1 MEEVQKAAKE
11 IHLYSYQSSAM
22 NVEQGIQWNG
32 QSFAVSVEFEEWLCE
47 HILKSKKK
55 MRNRKH
61 LLCTAAWKARALLPV
76 RLHAANMLKHHIV
89 IFWVQ
94 SSGYMVIYKQI
105 YILYIIKIVGT

>member
-1 MEEVQKAAKE
+1 MTVETAHPQSTEEVQKAAKE

-32 QSFAVSVEFEEWLCE
+32 QSFAASVEFEEWLCE

-55 MRNRKH
+55 MRNQEH

-76 RLHAANMLKHHIV
+76 RLHAANVLKHHIV
-89 IFWVQ
+89 IF
-94 SSGYMVIYKQI
+94 
-105 YILYIIKIVGT
+105 

>member
-1 MEEVQKAAKE
+1 MFFIWGFSGLMVKLGMTVETTHPQSMEEVQKAAKE

-32 QSFAVSVEFEEWLCE
+32 RSFAVSAEFEEWLCE
-47 HILKSKKK
+47 HILRSQKK

-89 IFWVQ
+89 TF
-94 SSGYMVIYKQI
+94 
-105 YILYIIKIVGT
+105 

>member
-1 MEEVQKAAKE
+1 MTVETTHPQSMEEVQKTAKE

-47 HILKSKKK
+47 HILKSKKENEK
-55 MRNRKH
+55 SEAS
-61 LLCTAAWKARALLPV
+61 LCTAAWKARALLPV

-89 IFWVQ
+89 IF
-94 SSGYMVIYKQI
+94 
-105 YILYIIKIVGT
+105 